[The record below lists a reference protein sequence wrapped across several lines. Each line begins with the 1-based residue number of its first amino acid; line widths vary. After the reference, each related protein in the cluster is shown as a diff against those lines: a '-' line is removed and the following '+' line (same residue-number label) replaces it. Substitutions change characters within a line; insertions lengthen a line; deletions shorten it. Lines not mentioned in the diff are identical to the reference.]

1 MIPSPFEASVVP
13 GAGRG
18 KTLGTPTINLD
29 PALLAHIGREGIYAC
44 WATLDGA
51 RHPAVMH
58 AGARPVFRDT
68 ASIELYLL
76 DGAPETVPERIRVES
91 VAYLREIRDF
101 PSIDD
106 LTAQIRDD
114 IRAARATLG
123 VDAPPPQEARS

>member
-1 MIPSPFEASVVP
+1 MA

-29 PALLAHIGREGIYAC
+29 PSFLAHIGREGIYAC
-44 WATLDGA
+44 WATLDDV

-68 ASIELYLL
+68 ASIELHLL
-76 DGAPETVPERIRVES
+76 DGPPANVPSLMHVTP

-101 PSIDD
+101 SSIDE
-106 LTAQIRDD
+106 LKAQIHDD
-114 IRAARATLG
+114 IQAARATLAL
-123 VDAPPPQEARS
+123 DASQPETARS